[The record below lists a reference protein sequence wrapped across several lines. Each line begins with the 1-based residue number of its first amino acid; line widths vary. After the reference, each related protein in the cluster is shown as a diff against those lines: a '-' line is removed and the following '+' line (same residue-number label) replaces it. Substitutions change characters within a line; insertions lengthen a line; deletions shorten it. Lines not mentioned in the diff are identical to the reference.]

1 MNYMENLLIIPGILG
16 LAILVGLL
24 SGSYPALYMS
34 RFSVIDSLGYKGIK
48 QSKSWFRNV
57 LVLFQFSV
65 TVFLI
70 AAAIL
75 VQRQMDLILDE
86 SWTSYGNFQK

>member
-1 MNYMENLLIIPGILG
+1 
-16 LAILVGLL
+16 
-24 SGSYPALYMS
+24 MS

-86 SWTSYGNFQK
+86 SLGFKKEEVILVWTSYGNFQK